1 MSILENK
8 LVIKSIEALHDE
20 ALALVP
26 DTTGYR
32 SVTSAP
38 AVLDASN
45 PPQKSPINLPKS
57 TSADASP
64 ETGGEQDIMDRID
77 HLLRKLDEDG
87 DVAIAPQE
95 KEPQPNTEDK
105 ISEAID
111 STTDGNSDDMFNDGQ
126 KDEKP
131 RPEQSKAL
139 ADIAEA
145 IYQAQ
150 HQAVDTVAVDAN
162 QNNSTPFDVDVLSA
176 TVADEVC
183 RTVSAVM
190 IAELPHLVRDAVG
203 KEIRALPADKL
214 GQSEPAIGN
223 QSATRTVAARKTAA
237 NRKSKVKKVG
247 TKKTATKKAS
257 VKTGPKKSS
266 GKKLKPKKVVT
277 KTTAKITPST

>member
-20 ALALVP
+20 ALALIP
-26 DTTGYR
+26 DATSYR
-32 SVTSAP
+32 SGASAP
-38 AVLDASN
+38 AVLDASK
-45 PPQKSPINLPKS
+45 PPQKSPKNLPKS
-57 TSADASP
+57 TSADAPP
-64 ETGGEQDIMDRID
+64 ETAGEQDIMARID

-111 STTDGNSDDMFNDGQ
+111 STTDGNSDDMFSDGQ

-203 KEIRALPADKL
+203 KEIRALPADTL
-214 GQSEPAIGN
+214 GQSEPATTN
-223 QSATRTVAARKTAA
+223 QSATITVAARKTAA
-237 NRKSKVKKVG
+237 TRKSKVKKVG